1 MKRNCV
7 HPIYVG
13 MKVTCAACGNVLE
26 TRSTLESDLTVDICS
41 NCHPVYSGKRSE
53 STRSSD
59 RVHRFHRKYG
69 SLLAEVR
76 ELTHIE
82 AS

>member
-1 MKRNCV
+1 MKRNRV

-13 MKVTCAACGNVLE
+13 IKVTCAACGNVFE

-41 NCHPVYSGKRSE
+41 NCHPVYSGKRCE

-69 SLLAEVR
+69 SF
-76 ELTHIE
+76 LTV
-82 AS
+82 

>member
-1 MKRNCV
+1 
-7 HPIYVG
+7 
-13 MKVTCAACGNVLE
+13 
-26 TRSTLESDLTVDICS
+26 VDICS

-69 SLLAEVR
+69 SF
-76 ELTHIE
+76 LTV
-82 AS
+82 

>member
-1 MKRNCV
+1 MKKNYV
-7 HPIYVG
+7 HPIYDR
-13 MKVTCAACGNVLE
+13 MKVTCAACGNVFE

-41 NCHPVYSGKRSE
+41 NCHPVYSGKRCE

-69 SLLAEVR
+69 SF
-76 ELTHIE
+76 LTV
-82 AS
+82 

>member
-1 MKRNCV
+1 MKRNCA

-13 MKVTCAACGNVLE
+13 MKVTCAACGNAFE

-53 STRSSD
+53 LTRSSN
-59 RVHRFHRKYG
+59 RVDQFRRKYG
-69 SLLAEVR
+69 SF
-76 ELTHIE
+76 LTV
-82 AS
+82 